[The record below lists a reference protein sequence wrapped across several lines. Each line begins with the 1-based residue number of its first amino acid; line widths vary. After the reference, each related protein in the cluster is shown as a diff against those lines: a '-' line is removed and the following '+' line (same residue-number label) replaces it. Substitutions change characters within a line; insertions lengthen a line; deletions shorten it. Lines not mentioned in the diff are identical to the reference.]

1 MGGTGRCVPRG
12 HRTTRGLRHSPNA
25 LACSQP
31 DRTRG
36 VGPGRRFACTRCR
49 ANRPTLRNRTFGS
62 LAELGARH
70 RVDMHRKGGRHRQRW
85 VAPATVGGTGNS
97 GWHRQRWHRQR
108 WVAPE
113 TVVSKDSFRVINEP
127 RGQSAN
133 RRRHQP
139 ALSRTGKG
147 GWHRQAIRL
156 HPVSGDPPDHQKPH
170 IRLAGR
176 IGYQPPS
183 SHATVGGTGQ
193 GGWHRQRWGVAPAD
207 AFHVVNEPRGQS
219 ANRRRHQP
227 ALSRTG
233 RTGPH
238 LTPSNSPLMS
248 SGRNSS
254 PPAQGFPGSDYTFSS
269 RPHQQSE

>member
-1 MGGTGRCVPRG
+1 M
-12 HRTTRGLRHSPNA
+12 A
-25 LACSQP
+25 
-31 DRTRG
+31 
-36 VGPGRRFACTRCR
+36 PGRRFGT
-49 ANRPTLRNRTFGS
+49 
-62 LAELGARH
+62 E
-70 RVDMHRKGGRHRQRW
+70 KGGWHRQRW
-85 VAPATVGGTGNS
+85 VAPATVGGTATVG
-97 GWHRQRWHRQR
+97 GHAPQG
-108 WVAPE
+108 WVAPAE
-113 TVVSKDSFRVINEP
+113 VDGT
-127 RGQSAN
+127 AN
-133 RRRHQP
+133 
-139 ALSRTGKG
+139 G
-147 GWHRQAIRL
+147 GWHRQM
-156 HPVSGDPPDHQKPH
+156 
-170 IRLAGR
+170 
-176 IGYQPPS
+176 
-183 SHATVGGTGQ
+183 VGGTGQ

>member
-1 MGGTGRCVPRG
+1 MLLNRISDPVDCANVGGTGRR
-12 HRTTRGLRHSPNA
+12 A
-25 LACSQP
+25 
-31 DRTRG
+31 
-36 VGPGRRFACTRCR
+36 ACTRCR
-49 ANRPTLRNRTFGS
+49 AIRPTIRNRAFGS

-70 RVDMHRKGGRHRQRW
+70 QVDMPRW
-85 VAPATVGGTGNS
+85 VAPAD
-97 GWHRQRWHRQR
+97 
-108 WVAPE
+108 A
-113 TVVSKDSFRVINEP
+113 FRVVNGP

-133 RRRHQP
+133 RRRHKP
-139 ALSRTGKG
+139 ALSRTGEG
-147 GWHRQAIRL
+147 GWHRA
-156 HPVSGDPPDHQKPH
+156 GDSPAPGV
-170 IRLAGR
+170 GR
-176 IGYQPPS
+176 SARPS
-183 SHATVGGTGQ
+183 ETAHSARWPNWVPGTVLTCTARVRGTGQ